1 MPPLQSAVS
10 EPQRILAT
18 ARQKGFLLQ
27 AGDPAAAGAPQR
39 PASAGPRAP
48 LPRMP
53 APPAAPSPA
62 PAPAAEGD
70 LLRCMAGLRAL
81 LALMCMLRLLSVG
94 APPAPGLPAALLV
107 ASLYAAGLL
116 WMVTRGAP
124 GAGSGLWHWVD
135 SALLL
140 WLGQLDPPA
149 PSLFTVLLVVP
160 VVLATL
166 QQGIAHGFTLA
177 CASGLALLWI
187 TGQGQAAAGLSWQTL
202 LFPAGLLA
210 LGPAAAMLVR
220 PEQAQRQRRALLD
233 ELARRTTPRHGL
245 AATVDVLLEV
255 FAAHTRCGTVLLS
268 LSGPQPRVFARC
280 PNRAGV
286 QALPPPEAD
295 ALREWLR
302 TLPSGQAAWLRPAS
316 PTGLEARALAL
327 DGGQAGGA
335 LVLTPE
341 VARGLQRAIGPGAVV
356 LPLVS
361 YGQAH
366 GHLVVGGLKRRHS
379 VAMWRQWQAM
389 AQEALPLVER
399 ADLLEQLE
407 NEAAAHERA
416 RIGRDLHDS
425 AVQPYLGLKYGIE
438 ALLRRTAPDN
448 PVAGDVRGLLEMA
461 SAELEGLR
469 ELVSG
474 LRSGHRPR
482 NGEDPLR
489 PALERQARRLR
500 TLFGINVAVR
510 VAEVPALRRSLAQ
523 ALFHMVNEA
532 LNNARRHTQA
542 RHVEIELQVVD
553 GQLRLSVCNDHGTA
567 PAAPRRFHPRSL
579 SERAQALGGRVEVHE
594 RPGQTDVVI
603 TVPLDHNTPMH

>member
-1 MPPLQSAVS
+1 MPPLHSAGS
-10 EPQRILAT
+10 EPQRLLTT
-18 ARQKGFLLQ
+18 AHQKGFLLQ
-27 AGDPAAAGAPQR
+27 VGGPAAAGAPSG
-39 PASAGPRAP
+39 PASARHRPP
-48 LPRMP
+48 LPRML
-53 APPAAPSPA
+53 APPAAPAPT

-70 LLRCMAGLRAL
+70 LLRCTAGLRAL
-81 LALMCMLRLLSVG
+81 LALMCMLRLFSVG
-94 APPAPGLPAALLV
+94 TAPASGLLVALLV
-107 ASLYAAGLL
+107 ANLYAAGLL
-116 WMVTRGAP
+116 WMVTRGLP
-124 GAGSGLWHWVD
+124 GAGSDLWHWVD
-135 SALLL
+135 AALLL

-166 QQGIAHGFTLA
+166 QHGIAHGFALA
-177 CASGLALLWI
+177 SASGLALLGL
-187 TGQGQAAAGLSWQTL
+187 TSQGQAAAGWSWQAL
-202 LFPAGLLA
+202 VFPAGLLA
-210 LGPAAAMLVR
+210 LGPTAAMLVR

-280 PNRAGV
+280 ANKAGV
-286 QALPPPEAD
+286 QALPTAQAD

-302 TLPSGQAAWLRPAS
+302 ALPSGQAAWLRPAS
-316 PTGLEARALAL
+316 PTGLEAQALAL

-341 VARGLQRAIGPGAVV
+341 VARGLRRVIGPGAVV

-366 GHLVVGGLKRRHS
+366 GHLIVGGLKRRHS
-379 VAMWRQWQAM
+379 MALWRQWQTM

-474 LRSGHRPR
+474 LRSGHPSHD
-482 NGEDPLR
+482 GEDPLR

-500 TLFGINVAVR
+500 TLYGIEVVVR

-532 LNNARRHTQA
+532 LNNARRHTRA
-542 RHVEIELQVVD
+542 RHVEIELQSID
-553 GQLRLSVCNDHGTA
+553 GQLHLSVRNDHGA
-567 PAAPRRFHPRSL
+567 SPAAPGRFHPRSL

-594 RPGQTDVVI
+594 RPGQTEVLI
-603 TVPLDHNTPMH
+603 IVPLDHDTPMH